1 MKKVLTTEFKVG
13 LTVII
18 SILILILGIIWGKEY
33 RFVTDKYRITV
44 LFEKV
49 GGMVPGDPVT
59 VNGVREGKILD
70 IGWHARQVL
79 CTLEINNSVQLYDD
93 AEFSVISAELLA
105 GMKVEIFPGKSDKK
119 INLSKQPF
127 KGKYGGRIVDVGLVI
142 GELSEDMSALT
153 FRIDTTVSMVN
164 DLLEKGNLQ
173 SDLKNTLSN
182 LNDISDQLKDMFDT
196 GSGKFKN
203 AVANFENLTEKIN
216 DLVNNNEQAVGSA
229 INNLNLISGRLD
241 TISASM
247 QMLLKKV
254 ENKEGT
260 LGKMVYDSTLYNNLT
275 KTLSSIDS
283 LAKAIKQDGLDIDLF

>member
-59 VNGVREGKILD
+59 VNGVKEGKILKID
-70 IGWHARQVL
+70 WHERQVL

-142 GELSEDMSALT
+142 GALSEDMSALT
-153 FRIDTTVSMVN
+153 YRIDTTVSMVN
-164 DLLEKGNLQ
+164 DLLKKGNLQ
-173 SDLKNTLSN
+173 SDLKNALSN
-182 LNDISDQLKDMFDT
+182 FNDISGQLKDMFDT
-196 GSGKFKN
+196 SSGKFKN
-203 AVANFENLTEKIN
+203 AVVNFENLTEKIN
-216 DLVNNNEQAVGSA
+216 DFVNNNEQAVGSTV
-229 INNLNLISGRLD
+229 NNLNLISGRLD

-247 QMLLKKV
+247 QMLLKNV
-254 ENKEGT
+254 ENKQGT
-260 LGKMVYDSTLYNNLT
+260 LGKMVYDSTLYNNLS

>member
-59 VNGVREGKILD
+59 VNGVKEGKILD
-70 IGWHARQVL
+70 IGWHERQVL

-105 GMKVEIFPGKSDKK
+105 GMKVEIFPGKSDKR

-164 DLLEKGNLQ
+164 DLLEKGSLQ

-182 LNDISDQLKDMFDT
+182 FKDISGQLKDMFDT
-196 GSGKFKN
+196 SSGKFKN

-229 INNLNLISGRLD
+229 VNNLNLISGRLD
-241 TISASM
+241 TVSASM

-260 LGKMVYDSTLYNNLT
+260 LGKMVYDPTLYNNLT
-275 KTLSSIDS
+275 KTLLSIDS

>member
-59 VNGVREGKILD
+59 VNGVKEGKILD
-70 IGWHARQVL
+70 IGWHERQVL
-79 CTLEINNSVQLYDD
+79 CTLKINNSVQLYDD

-173 SDLKNTLSN
+173 SDLKNALSN
-182 LNDISDQLKDMFDT
+182 FNDISGQLKDMFDT
-196 GSGKFKN
+196 SSGKFKN
-203 AVANFENLTEKIN
+203 AVANFDKVTEKIN

-229 INNLNLISGRLD
+229 VNNLNLISGRLD
-241 TISASM
+241 TISASI

-254 ENKEGT
+254 KNKEGT
-260 LGKMVYDSTLYNNLT
+260 LGKMVYDPTLYNNLT
-275 KTLSSIDS
+275 KTLLSIDS